1 MSLPTPKSAHK
12 DAALSNLSIAYR
24 NPMYIADQVFPT
36 VAVPKQSD
44 YYFKFLRGDWFR
56 LDAGVRGPGAQAKR
70 GGYKLTS
77 STYSCLEYAFA
88 HPIPIELI
96 NNADEVLK
104 PMETG
109 IRFVTES
116 ILLAK
121 ERAVSSLICTAA
133 NWNGSTNSEDA
144 AGLWSATDAT
154 NTFLTDVLY
163 RRETI
168 RQMIGRYPNVL
179 IMDAKTFKGL
189 KESSVLLDR
198 IKYTGTNGNP
208 ADVTPQMIAMLAEVE
223 KVLIG
228 GAIYSSD
235 EETVVGTEFTAVD
248 LWETNAGKGAAWLGY
263 VSPNPAIDVPSAGYC
278 FTWNNTNIPNE
289 IVAQTGARSVRRWW
303 EDAEKQ
309 WVVEASECFDAE
321 ITSDV
326 SGFLWTDTYAT

>member
-1 MSLPTPKSAHK
+1 MIPTPKSAHK

-36 VAVPKQSD
+36 VPVPKQSD
-44 YYFKFLRGDWFR
+44 YFFQFLRGDWFR
-56 LDAGVRGPGAQAKR
+56 LDAGVRGPGAEAKR

-77 STYSCLEYAFA
+77 STYSCKEYAFA

-96 NNADEVLK
+96 NNADDVLK

-109 IRFVTES
+109 INFVTES

-121 ERAVSSLICTAA
+121 ERVVSTLITTSG
-133 NWNGSTNSEDA
+133 NWSNEDA
-144 AGLWSATDAT
+144 EGLWAPTDTT

-168 RQMIGRYPNVL
+168 RQAIGRYPNTL
-179 IMDAKTFKGL
+179 IMDAKTYKGL
-189 KESSVLLDR
+189 KGSSVLLDR

-208 ADVTPQMIAMLAEVE
+208 ADVTPKMIAMLCDLE

-235 EETVVGTEFTAVD
+235 EETVAGTEFTAVD
-248 LWETNAGKGAAWLGY
+248 LWETNATKGSAWLGY
-263 VSPNPAIDVPSAGYC
+263 VSPTPAVDVPSAGYT
-278 FTWNNTNIPNE
+278 FVWNNTNIPNE
-289 IVAQTGARSVRRWW
+289 IVRETGARSVRRWW
-303 EDAEKQ
+303 EDSTKQ
-309 WVVEASECFDAE
+309 WVLEASECFDAK
-321 ITSDV
+321 ICSSV
-326 SGFLWTDTYAT
+326 SGFLWTDTYTT